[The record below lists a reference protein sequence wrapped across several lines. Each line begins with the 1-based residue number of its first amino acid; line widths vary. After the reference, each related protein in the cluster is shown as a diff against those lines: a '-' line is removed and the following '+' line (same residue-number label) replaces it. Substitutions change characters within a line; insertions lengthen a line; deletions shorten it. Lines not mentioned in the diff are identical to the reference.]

1 MTEVLKIAARNL
13 LRYHRRTLLTALL
26 VTIGVLA
33 VLSFIAITGS
43 FKRLMV
49 GQITDS
55 MLGHIEIHRRGY
67 TASLEN
73 LPLNLNMQ
81 PGAVARIEEALKAV
95 PEVMAASPRLK
106 LGAMFSNF
114 TETTAIRLNGIDP
127 AREDAA
133 VPGLRGRISAGT
145 REGLLV
151 EPGQVLIPDLIARG
165 MKLEPGATVVII
177 ATNLE
182 GSVNGKQFT
191 VRSVLE
197 PMTGPGGRDGY
208 LHIDDARELLRMER
222 PEVSEYALR
231 LRDPDRLDAVHTRLQ
246 DQLGGIQGK
255 DGRPAL
261 EVHTWEGLSPFAN
274 IARMIDV
281 MTVFIRVMLI
291 AIVLV
296 AVMNVM
302 LMAVYERIREIGT
315 MAALGT
321 PPRRILGLFVGEGLL
336 LGIFGAVLGA
346 VVSLIVV
353 GVLNAVKVSF
363 AFGRQQLALAPTI
376 SIGEVLLICGLV
388 VLVAVLASLQPAWKA
403 ARLDP
408 IQALRHV

>member
-1 MTEVLKIAARNL
+1 MRDVLRIAARNL

-33 VLSFIAITGS
+33 VLSFIAISGS
-43 FKRLMV
+43 FKQLMV

-81 PGAVARIEEALKAV
+81 PAAVAEVEEALKGV
-95 PEVMAASPRLK
+95 PEIAASSPRVK

-114 TETTAIRLNGIDP
+114 AETTAIRLNGVDP
-127 AREDAA
+127 AREDDA
-133 VPGLRGRISAGT
+133 VPGLRGRISAGPKDGT
-145 REGLLV
+145 LV

-165 MKLEPGATVVII
+165 MKLAPGDTVVMI

-182 GSVNGKQFT
+182 GSVNGKRFT
-191 VRSVLE
+191 VRGVLD
-197 PMTGPGGRDGY
+197 PITGPGGRDGY
-208 LHIDDARELLRMER
+208 LHIDDARDLLRMEK

-231 LRDPDRLDAVHTRLQ
+231 LREPDRLGKVFAQLQ
-246 DQLGGIQGK
+246 DKLAGVQSKEGK
-255 DGRPAL
+255 PAL

-302 LMAVYERIREIGT
+302 LMAVYERVREIGT

-321 PPRRILGLFVGEGLL
+321 PPRRIMGLFVTEGLL
-336 LGIFGAVLGA
+336 LGLVGAAIGA
-346 VVSLIVV
+346 AVSLAVI
-353 GVLNAVKVSF
+353 GVLNTTKVSF
-363 AFGRQQLALAPTI
+363 AFGRQQFALAPTI
-376 SIGEVLLICGLV
+376 APGEVLFICALV
-388 VLVAVLASLQPAWKA
+388 VLIAVLASLQPAWKA
-403 ARLDP
+403 ARMDP